1 MKAAIFDMDGTLI
14 SSMEKWCEACV
25 SPLIKRNISYPEDIV
40 NIITPLGMK
49 KTAEYYLTLG
59 IDDSA
64 EEILSEILGVI
75 EYEYKHNIQAKPY
88 VYEYLEKLKAEGVK
102 MCVLTASARKYAI
115 PCLERLDL
123 LKYFEFFTSSDETGY
138 SKTNPEIF
146 RLTAEKLGFSVE
158 ETAVFDDNLEAI
170 SAAKQAGTIVY
181 GVYDK
186 SSEHLAEEIKKNC
199 DSYIKSFEEL
209 I

>member
-14 SSMEKWCEACV
+14 NSMEKWGEACI
-25 SPLIKRNISYPEDIV
+25 SPLVKRNISYPKDII

-64 EEILSEILGVI
+64 EEILNEILEVI
-75 EYEYKHNIQAKPY
+75 EYEYKHNIQAKPHI
-88 VYEYLEKLKAEGVK
+88 YEYLEKLKAEGVK

-115 PCLERLDL
+115 PCLERLNL

-138 SKTNPEIF
+138 PKTNPEIF

-158 ETAVFDDNLEAI
+158 DTAVFDDNLEAI
-170 SAAKQAGTIVY
+170 TAAKQAGMFVY
-181 GVYDK
+181 GVYDQ

-199 DSYIKSFEEL
+199 NLYINSFEEL
-209 I
+209 L

>member
-14 SSMEKWCEACV
+14 DSMAKWEESCIA
-25 SPLIKRNISYPEDIV
+25 PLIKRNISYPEDIL

-49 KTAEYYLTLG
+49 KTAEYYQTLG
-59 IDDSA
+59 INHSVKDILL
-64 EEILSEILGVI
+64 EILEVI
-75 EYEYKHNIQAKPY
+75 EYEYKHNIQAKPF

-138 SKTNPEIF
+138 PKTNPEIF
-146 RLTAEKLGFSVE
+146 KLTAKKLGFSVE
-158 ETAVFDDNLEAI
+158 DTAVFDDNLEAI
-170 SAAKQAGTIVY
+170 IAAKQAGTVVY

-199 DSYIKSFEEL
+199 NLYINSFEEL